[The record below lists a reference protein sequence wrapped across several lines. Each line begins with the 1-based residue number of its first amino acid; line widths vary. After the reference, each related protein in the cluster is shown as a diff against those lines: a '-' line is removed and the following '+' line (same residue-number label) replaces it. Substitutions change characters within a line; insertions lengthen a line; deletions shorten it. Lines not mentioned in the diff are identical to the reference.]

1 MKKKAL
7 FTMVALV
14 FCLSIIGGLE
24 IPHFSNTAEAAG
36 IQLVKVRIETP
47 AKTIDST
54 EVSIDGCTI
63 KDSSGVDHVLTG
75 PKAACAL
82 AAVAQQ
88 GGYSYTFDDYGWGLY
103 LTGIDGVTSDASN
116 FWLYRVNYMSPMWG
130 MADYDMSNGD
140 ELLVS
145 YGPWPDSPL
154 RVAASSTQVNSG
166 QTFTITSSY
175 YDDSKGAFK
184 PIGNAVVH
192 LGTEILTTDAQ
203 GNLTTSLD
211 HPGSFPLYIEKD
223 GYVRSNGLSIEVPV
237 GQAELQH
244 AAQKALDNLR
254 TKQAATGAIDNA
266 GISAWSAVAFGSAD
280 IDSETVEKQGVSLVD
295 YLRTY
300 IPASNAKATDYSRQI
315 LAVLAVGQDPRNF
328 GTDLI
333 SGLKGFHQNG
343 QIGDTGL
350 INDDIFAVLALS
362 GAGEDVNQ
370 ATIRDSIEYIVSHQK
385 ADGGFSYSLTG
396 ANDIDTTCAAI
407 QALAL
412 ARNKGYSG
420 SADLDAALTAARGF
434 LQAAQNEDGGFP
446 YSASGT
452 FTDSNIASTAWAVQA
467 LAALGEDVSAWK
479 SGGGSTPYNFMLAS
493 QNADGSFG
501 WTPGSAG
508 QNLMTAYAVPALL
521 GQKLPVVYNRVQCSG
536 EAPGISLKR
545 ESVEWASYADYTART
560 LTVDFSIRNS
570 EGAVKAENVRVV
582 ASDNTNAVVASTTLP
597 LSLGSID
604 SGSSQLFSLRYLVPV
619 GVTNYRSAIYAAAE
633 DVCGNTYE
641 YPGHWSTSG

>member
-1 MKKKAL
+1 MKKQAL

-14 FCLSIIGGLE
+14 FCLSIIGGLQLL
-24 IPHFSNTAEAAG
+24 HFSKTAEAAG
-36 IQLVKVRIETP
+36 IQVVKVRIETP
-47 AKTIDST
+47 ARTIDST
-54 EVSIDGCTI
+54 EVSVDGCTI

-75 PKAACAL
+75 PKVACAL
-82 AAVAQQ
+82 AAAAQQ

-103 LTGIDGVTSDASN
+103 LTGIDGVASDASN
-116 FWLYRVNYMSPMWG
+116 FWLYRVNYISPMWG
-130 MADYDMSNGD
+130 MADYDMSSGD

-145 YGPWPDSPL
+145 YGPWPDIPL

-175 YDDSKGAFK
+175 YDDSKGAFQ
-184 PIGNAVVH
+184 PIGGAVVH
-192 LGTEILTTDAQ
+192 LGTAILTTDAQ

-211 HPGSFPLYIEKD
+211 QPGTFPLYIEKD
-223 GYVRSNGLSIEVPV
+223 GYVRSNGLKIEVPV
-237 GQAELQH
+237 GQAELQQ

-254 TKQAATGAIDNA
+254 TKQTVTGAIDNA
-266 GISAWSAVAFGSAD
+266 GISAWSAIAFGSAG
-280 IDSETVEKQGVSLVD
+280 IDSATVEEQGVSLVD

-300 IPASNAKATDYSRQI
+300 VPASSAKATDFSRQI
-315 LAVLAVGQDPRNF
+315 LAVLAAGQDPRSF

-350 INDDIFAVLALS
+350 INDDIFAVMALL
-362 GAGEDVNQ
+362 GTGEDVNQ
-370 ATIRDSIEYIVSHQK
+370 AITRDSIEYIVAHQK
-385 ADGGFSYSLTG
+385 ADGGFSYSITG

-420 SADLDAALTAARGF
+420 SADLNAALTAARGF
-434 LQAAQNEDGGFP
+434 LQASQNDDGGFP
-446 YSASGT
+446 YSASGM
-452 FTDSNIASTAWAVQA
+452 FTDSNTASTAWATQA
-467 LAALGEDVSAWK
+467 LVALGEDVSAWK
-479 SGGGSTPYNFMLAS
+479 SGGGSTPYHFMLAS

-521 GQKLPVVYNRVQCSG
+521 GQALPVVYDCVQCSG
-536 EAPGISLKR
+536 EAPGISLNR
-545 ESVEWASYADYTART
+545 ESVEWASYADYLART
-560 LTVDFSIRNS
+560 LTVNLSIRNA
-570 EGAVKAENVRVV
+570 EGAARADNVRVI
-582 ASDNTNAVVASTTLP
+582 ASDNTNAVVASSIFP

-604 SGSSQLFSLRYLVPV
+604 AGSSQPFSLSYLVPV
-619 GVTNYRSAIYAAAE
+619 GVTSYRSTIYAAAE
-633 DVCGNTYE
+633 DACGNNYE
-641 YPGHWSTSG
+641 YPSHWSNV